1 MTKYIITITNGEGGL
16 IHQEEREFENAF
28 HAYEYAE
35 AITFDGEIFDV
46 TRA

>member
-1 MTKYIITITNGEGGL
+1 MTKYIITIMNGDGNCT
-16 IHQEEREFENAF
+16 HQEEREFENAF